1 MPTITGNFGK
11 IKYGAGTVGAAA
23 YAEVKEFSI
32 EESVAVIDDGVM
44 GDDYETHLTG
54 RKKWSGKMTCNYDA
68 ADTNG
73 QLTLLPGSSFGAK
86 LFPDNDTTGKRF
98 FSGNATVTQITV
110 MTKLDDIVTFE
121 CSFTGNGA
129 LTRSTVA

>member
-11 IKYGAGTVGAAA
+11 VKYGAGATGAAA

-32 EESVAVIDDGVM
+32 DSSAAVLDDGAM
-44 GDDYETHLTG
+44 GDEWETHLTG

-73 QLTLLPGSSFGAK
+73 QLTLVVGSSFAGK
-86 LFPDNDTTGKRF
+86 FFPDNDTTGKRF
-98 FSGNATVTQITV
+98 FGGNATVTQITI
-110 MTKLDDIVTFE
+110 MAKLDDIVSFE

-129 LTRSTVA
+129 LTPGTVA